1 MSETSIIVVV
11 AIIAAILGYALARVR
26 AREGAVGQGRL
37 TVDSQRTTTT
47 KNLAVDPSD
56 SSAVADALESMLA
69 SLPETESARHEP
81 GTNMSIK
88 TNVTMMF
95 KLPNKEVAEAVAER
109 ERAKGMSVVVTPP
122 DATDQNWRVT
132 STRSQVR

>member
-1 MSETSIIVVV
+1 MSETSILIVAVV
-11 AIIAAILGYALARVR
+11 IAAVFGYVLARVR
-26 AREGAVGQGRL
+26 GRESAAGQGRL

-47 KNLAVDPSD
+47 KNLAVDPSNPA
-56 SSAVADALESMLA
+56 AVADAVESMLA
-69 SLPETESARHEP
+69 SLPAAESTPPQP
-81 GTNMSIK
+81 GSTMSIK

-132 STRSQVR
+132 STR